1 MLFTKEEKTILITIL
16 AAAIL
21 GIIINIFTS
30 YGHELQSSPAA
41 KTSALI
47 NINLA
52 TAEELE
58 ALPGVGKITAM
69 RIIKHRESSGAF
81 KTVEE
86 LKNVRGITQK
96 KFDRL
101 KQYIE
106 AP

>member
-1 MLFTKEEKTILITIL
+1 VLFTKEEKIILITIL
-16 AAAIL
+16 AAAIT
-21 GIIINIFTS
+21 GIIINVFTS
-30 YGHELQSSPAA
+30 YGQGLQKRPEV
-41 KTSALI
+41 KTSPLI

-58 ALPGVGKITAM
+58 ALPGVGKVTAL
-69 RIIKHRESSGAF
+69 RIIKYRESHGAL
-81 KTVEE
+81 KSVEE
-86 LKNVRGITQK
+86 LKNVKGITQK